1 MPAKRYDEKTEG
13 ITIKNT
19 KELIWKEALNL
30 FSAYGYEGVSV
41 KEIAKA
47 VGIKDSS
54 LYNHYKS
61 KQEIFD
67 TILIQVTDRLKHA
80 NNTYVFP
87 ITTETIKEYEETDVQ
102 DLAQRYIDLFE
113 FYLQDDIASKFRK
126 MLVIEQYSSP
136 RAAELFNEIF
146 IDMPLNYIT
155 ILFTVLIQNG
165 KFIHTDAS
173 VMALNFYSPLFL
185 LLFKSDSTTT
195 EFEQLKNMLANHIEV
210 FIQNHA
216 NPEK

>member
-1 MPAKRYDEKTEG
+1 M
-13 ITIKNT
+13 IIKNT

-30 FSAYGYEGVSV
+30 FSEHGYEGVSV

-54 LYNHYKS
+54 LYNHYQS

-67 TILIQVTDRLKHA
+67 TILVQVTDRLKNA

-87 ITTETIKEYEETDVQ
+87 ITTETIKEYENTDVQ
-102 DLAQRYIDLFE
+102 ELAQRYIDLFE

-155 ILFTVLIQNG
+155 ILFTVLIQKG
-165 KFIHTDAS
+165 KFIHTDAYI
-173 VMALNFYSPLFL
+173 MALNFYSPLFL
-185 LLFKSDSTTT
+185 LLFKSDSATT
-195 EFEQLKNMLANHIEV
+195 EFEQLKSMLTNHIEV
-210 FIQNHA
+210 FIQNHG
-216 NPEK
+216 NIEK